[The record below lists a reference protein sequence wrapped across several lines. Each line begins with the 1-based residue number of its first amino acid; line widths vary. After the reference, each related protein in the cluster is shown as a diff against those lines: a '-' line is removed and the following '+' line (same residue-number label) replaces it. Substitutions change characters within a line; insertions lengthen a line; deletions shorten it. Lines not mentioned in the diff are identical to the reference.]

1 MDRIAI
7 LTSGGLDSS
16 VLLAEEAKTAE
27 VYPIYVRCGLA
38 WEDAERKALDSF
50 LSALSSSNVRPV
62 TTLSAPVRA
71 MYGDHWSVGAG
82 GVPGANEP
90 DTSVF
95 LPGRNILLI
104 GLAAVWCSTHN
115 VFRIG
120 IGSLGGNPFP
130 DATPDFFQ
138 KFAAALTSG
147 LDHVV
152 EVKAAFRDLHKSDVI
167 RRFKDLPLEL
177 TLTCMAPVNGI
188 HCGQCNKCSE
198 RQVAFYRSGIADR
211 TTYAGRKSNLGTQ
224 NVPIAIPEN

>member
-1 MDRIAI
+1 MDRIAV

-16 VLLAEEAKTAE
+16 VLLAEQAKTAQ

-38 WEDAERKALDSF
+38 WEDAERKALDAF
-50 LSALSSSNVRPV
+50 LNALNDPNVKPV

-71 MYGDHWSVGAG
+71 MYGDHWSVGAD
-82 GVPGANEP
+82 GVPGADEP

-104 GLAAVWCSTHN
+104 GLASVWCSTHN
-115 VFRIG
+115 VFRLA
-120 IGSLGGNPFP
+120 IGSLAGNPFP

-138 KFAAALTSG
+138 KFAAALSSG

-152 EVKAAFRDLHKSDVI
+152 EVDAAFRDLHKSDVI
-167 RRFKDLPLEL
+167 KRFHNLPLEL
-177 TLTCMAPVNGI
+177 TLTCMAPLDGV

-198 RQVAFYRSGIADR
+198 RQVAFARSGVPDT
-211 TTYAGRKSNLGTQ
+211 TTYAHRATTLGVQNLSS
-224 NVPIAIPEN
+224 